1 MATIKIDDKD
11 YDVDDLSEDAKAQ
24 VLSLNFVDAELN
36 RLQLKVAAMQTAR
49 NAYASA
55 LNSLLGEDEA
65 SEVETSEEDYQYI
78 LTRDNGVE
86 ITYDMDGRVR
96 TEYVPVHLNKVT
108 PGCTF

>member
-55 LNSLLGEDEA
+55 LNSLLGEDED
-65 SEVETSEEDYQYI
+65 SEVETSEED
-78 LTRDNGVE
+78 
-86 ITYDMDGRVR
+86 
-96 TEYVPVHLNKVT
+96 
-108 PGCTF
+108 

>member
-1 MATIKIDDKD
+1 MATIKIDEKD

-55 LNSLLGEDEA
+55 LNSMLGENEG
-65 SEVETSEEDYQYI
+65 SEVETSLD
-78 LTRDNGVE
+78 D
-86 ITYDMDGRVR
+86 
-96 TEYVPVHLNKVT
+96 
-108 PGCTF
+108 